1 MLLYVQMCP
10 EAAKFRIAPL
20 QDEEDMRIIF
30 DKNVV
35 TNVTA
40 RVPPSSEDRASQS
53 RINIDEVE
61 GSGCEGEDETLVT
74 PSRARGTKNKRCPYS
89 PSPAATPRLR
99 TGSGSVS
106 RLDRVIDLIEKKAK
120 AKEEEKSRNSVTS
133 PGPGIDPVREEIRR
147 MVALIVEDRA
157 KPGSDDYFY
166 ATQLFLIKEYRDVF
180 TCLEEEVEPAVR
192 LDWIRR
198 TWAQKNKA

>member
-1 MLLYVQMCP
+1 MCP

-30 DKNVV
+30 DKNAV

-53 RINIDEVE
+53 RINIDDIE

-106 RLDRVIDLIEKKAK
+106 RLDRVIDLIEN
-120 AKEEEKSRNSVTS
+120 KEKEKEKSRNSVTS
-133 PGPGIDPVREEIRR
+133 PRPAIDPVREEIRR
-147 MVALIVEDRA
+147 MVALIVEDGA